1 MVLNLYHYEI
11 KLRRLCVQKDRNLRI
26 FLPLCLRVGMFLQ
39 GAVPSSCPRIPCCQ
53 LQAASLPT

>member
-26 FLPLCLRVGMFLQ
+26 FLPLCLRVGMFL
-39 GAVPSSCPRIPCCQ
+39 
-53 LQAASLPT
+53 